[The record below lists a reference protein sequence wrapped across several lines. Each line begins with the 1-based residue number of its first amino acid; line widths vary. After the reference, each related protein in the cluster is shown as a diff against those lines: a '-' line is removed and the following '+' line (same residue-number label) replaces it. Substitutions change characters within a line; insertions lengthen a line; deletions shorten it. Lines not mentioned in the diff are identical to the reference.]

1 MRKKIVSTIAASALV
16 ASLLTGCGTGQDK
29 LKVLATAVPHE
40 EILAWVDEQH
50 DEFALDI
57 KVVSGGPEVNMSVAD
72 ESADLNFFQHLP
84 YLRDW
89 ESSSSENLV
98 DLGGVHIEPM
108 SMYSNSVGSIGEL
121 GDGARIAVPNSSSN
135 LARALLLLQDHGLLK
150 LDGEL
155 DPADVSKINVDS
167 IVENPQDIEIVP
179 VADEIVIQSLQ
190 DTSVAGVIAS
200 SNYAMDIGLD
210 PVADAVIS
218 ESAQNNPYANI
229 VVANEKSAQD
239 PQVQALVDALFSE
252 ETSAWITQ
260 TYGSAVI
267 PVH

>member
-1 MRKKIVSTIAASALV
+1 M
-16 ASLLTGCGTGQDK
+16 
-29 LKVLATAVPHE
+29 LATAVPHE

-50 DEFALDI
+50 NDFALDI

-72 ESADLNFFQHLP
+72 GSADVNFFQHLP
-84 YLRDW
+84 YLLDW
-89 ESSSSENLV
+89 ESSSSEKLV

-108 SMYSNSVGSIGEL
+108 SMYSNSVAAVDEL
-121 GDGARIAVPNSSSN
+121 QDGARVAVPNSASN
-135 LARALLLLQDHGLLK
+135 LARALLLLQDHGLLT

-155 DPADVSKINVDS
+155 DPADVSKINLDS
-167 IVENPQDIEIVP
+167 IVENPKNIEIVP
-179 VADEIVIQSLQ
+179 VADEIVVQSL
-190 DTSVAGVIAS
+190 DDESVNGVIAS

-218 ESAQNNPYANI
+218 ESPKDNPYANI
-229 VVANEKSAQD
+229 IVANEDSAKD
-239 PQVQALVDALFSE
+239 PQVQALVDALFSN
-252 ETSAWITQ
+252 ETSEWIEE